1 MAQNASRFARLL
13 ALLEEGPSTSL
24 ELAASAEMTPKIC
37 SGYLSQLV
45 DRGLVEV
52 TGRLGKSE
60 PCQHCGYKKPGALA
74 KIYSLVAQ
82 KRAA

>member
-1 MAQNASRFARLL
+1 
-13 ALLEEGPSTSL
+13 
-24 ELAASAEMTPKIC
+24 
-37 SGYLSQLV
+37 V